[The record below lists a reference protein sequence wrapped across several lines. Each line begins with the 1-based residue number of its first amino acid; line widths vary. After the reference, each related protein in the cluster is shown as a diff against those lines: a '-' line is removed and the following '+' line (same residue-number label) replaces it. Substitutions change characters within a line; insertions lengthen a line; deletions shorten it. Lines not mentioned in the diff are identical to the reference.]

1 MIPIG
6 YSGLPIRQVA
16 YFVQDVRAAAAA
28 HAAAFGSG
36 PYFVADNIPLRRCL
50 HRGVEAHLDHSSAY
64 GQWGELMI
72 EFVQQNNPGPSAFR
86 DMFSEGREGFHHV
99 AIIVD
104 DLDAAR
110 ARMEAAGFPTAL
122 EAEMHDGFRFLMMDA
137 VERHGHMIELY
148 AGVPTLTGFYDFV
161 KKAAAGWDGSN
172 PVRTISLG

>member
-1 MIPIG
+1 MIP
-6 YSGLPIRQVA
+6 GLPIRQVA
-16 YFVQDVRAAAAA
+16 YFVQDARAAAAG

-50 HRGVEAHLDHSSAY
+50 HRGVEAPLDHSSAY
-64 GQWGELMI
+64 GQWDDLMI

-86 DMFSEGREGFHHV
+86 DMFAGGEEGFHHV

-110 ARMEAAGFPTAL
+110 TRMETAGFPAAL
-122 EAEMHDGFRFLMMDA
+122 EAEMNDGFRFLMMDA

-148 AGVPTLTGFYDFV
+148 EGVPTLTGFYDFV
-161 KKAAAGWDGSN
+161 KKAADGWDGTK
-172 PVRTISLG
+172 PVRTIRLG

>member
-1 MIPIG
+1 MIP
-6 YSGLPIRQVA
+6 GLPIRQVA
-16 YFVQDVRAAAAA
+16 YFVQDVWAAAAA

-36 PYFVADNIPLRRCL
+36 PYFVAENIPLRRCL

-64 GQWGELMI
+64 GQWGELMV

-86 DMFSEGREGFHHV
+86 DMFGAGQEGFHHV

-110 ARMEAAGFPTAL
+110 ARMETAGFPAAL
-122 EAEMHDGFRFLMMDA
+122 EAEMNDGFRFLMMDA

-148 AGVPTLTGFYDFV
+148 EGVPALIRFYAFV
-161 KKAAAGWDGSN
+161 KKAAVGWDGTD
-172 PVRTISLG
+172 PVRSISLG

>member
-1 MIPIG
+1 MIP
-6 YSGLPIRQVA
+6 GLPIRQVA
-16 YFVQDVRAAAAA
+16 YFVQDVWAAAAA

-36 PYFVADNIPLRRCL
+36 PYFVAENIPLRRCL

-64 GQWGELMI
+64 GQWGELMV

-86 DMFSEGREGFHHV
+86 DMFGAGQEGFHHV

-110 ARMEAAGFPTAL
+110 ARMETAGFPAAL
-122 EAEMHDGFRFLMMDA
+122 EAEMNDGFRFLMMDA

-148 AGVPTLTGFYDFV
+148 EGVPALIGFYAFV
-161 KKAAAGWDGSN
+161 KKAAVGWDGTD
-172 PVRTISLG
+172 PVRSISLG